1 MKAAEGRERPALTH
15 WPRLSAKDNKKRGG
29 GQREKGVRGKV
40 RMLGSTY
47 SFVRSFVRRHIS

>member
-29 GQREKGVRGKV
+29 AEGERSERESENAREHIFVCS
-40 RMLGSTY
+40 L
-47 SFVRSFVRRHIS
+47 VRSTTHQ